1 MAILERSTNNTKNR
15 FWDSEDKF
23 FPVKNRY
30 TAGVAGQKFLKELKE
45 NGKIYGTRCE
55 NCGITFVP
63 AKLYCER
70 CFARLDGKKQWIDVG
85 TTGELFA
92 FTVAHKEKDGSA
104 KKAPVIIAAI
114 KIADGILLHHLSPAT
129 KPEDLT
135 IGMPLTAVLKPKK
148 DRKGSLMDIKH
159 FKKA

>member
-1 MAILERSTNNTKNR
+1 MAILERNSNNTKNR

-70 CFARLDGKKQWIDVG
+70 CFARLDDKKNWTDVG
-85 TTGELFA
+85 TAGTLFA
-92 FTVAHKEKDGSA
+92 YTVARKEKDGTS
-104 KKAPVIIAAI
+104 KKEPAVIAAI
-114 KIADGILLHHLSPAT
+114 KIADGILLHYLEGV
-129 KPEDLT
+129 KPEEIR
-135 IGMPLTAVLKPKK
+135 IGMDVTAVMKPKK
-148 DRKGSLMDIKH
+148 DRTGSMMDIKC